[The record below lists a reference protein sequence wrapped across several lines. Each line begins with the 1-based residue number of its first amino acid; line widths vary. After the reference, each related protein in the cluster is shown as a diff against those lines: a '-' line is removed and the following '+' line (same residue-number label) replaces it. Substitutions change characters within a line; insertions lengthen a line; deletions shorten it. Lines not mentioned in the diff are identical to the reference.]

1 MGKNEW
7 VKKIRITVLTEDYAG
22 YDSPLLGSHGIS
34 LLLEIYESDHQKYI
48 LFDVSQSSETILH
61 NMEILGISPRC
72 VDLIFLSHCHY
83 DHSGGLRGMVKA
95 IGKED
100 LPVVGHP
107 TLFRPHYV
115 LEPNIRHIGVPKE
128 SHPEELGKFARLILI
143 GTSFSLMPGVIST
156 GEVEREVPFEKTLT
170 LKTFTEED
178 GKLLPDEIKDDLSL
192 VIRIEKKGIAVI
204 TGCSH
209 AGIVNIV
216 QQAIRLT
223 GERKIRAVIGG
234 FHLIDAD
241 EDRIRKTAKA
251 LMDLNVESL
260 YVGHCT
266 GLKGEAV
273 LLQLFK
279 DRLCKLHSGMR
290 IDL

>member
-1 MGKNEW
+1 MGKNDS
-7 VKKIRITVLTEDYAG
+7 VSRVVVTVLTEDYAG

-34 LLLEIYESDHQKYI
+34 LLLEVYGPDKPKSI

-61 NMEILGISPRC
+61 NMQILGISPRC
-72 VDLIFLSHCHY
+72 VDLVFLSHCHY
-83 DHSGGLRGMVKA
+83 DHTGGLLDMVKA
-95 IGKED
+95 IDKED

-107 TLFRPHYV
+107 TIFRSHYV
-115 LEPNIRHIGVPKE
+115 LEPNVRHIGIPKE
-128 SHPEELGKFARLILI
+128 SSPEELGRLVHLVLV
-143 GTSFSLMPGVIST
+143 GKPFSLMPGVMST
-156 GEVEREVPFEKTLT
+156 GEVERSVPFEKTMK
-170 LKTFTEED
+170 LKTFTERD
-178 GKLLPDEIKDDLSL
+178 GELIPDEIQDDLSL
-192 VIRIEKKGIAVI
+192 AIKIKEKGIVVV

-216 QQAIRLT
+216 KQAIRLT
-223 GERKIRAVIGG
+223 GETKVRAIIGG
-234 FHLIDAD
+234 LHLIDAE
-241 EDRIRKTAKA
+241 EDRIHKTAQA

-273 LLQLFK
+273 LLQLFD
-279 DRLCKLHSGMR
+279 DRLHKLHSGMR